1 MKTIQIRI
9 DNEYEKII
17 EDLKQDFYNS
27 TGVSINTSQLIRKLI
42 QQANEQMQQNN
53 R

>member
-9 DNEYEKII
+9 DNEYEEII

-27 TGVSINTSQLIRKLI
+27 TGAAINTSQLIRMLI
-42 QQANEQMQQNN
+42 QQADEKMQQNN